1 MRIGV
6 YPGTFDP
13 ITDGHLDIILR
24 SRPLFEKLY
33 VVVPKNLN
41 KKTLFTLDER
51 VALLKEV
58 LKDLDFVEVVSTDKL
73 TVEFARSVGA
83 KFMLRGLRMLSD
95 FEYEMQL
102 STLNHALNPDVD
114 TIFIMSSYE
123 YSFLSSSSVKE
134 IAAFQGDYGR
144 FVPKAVAEALKKKFA
159 NQTNSSGN

>member
-13 ITDGHLDIILR
+13 ITNGHLDIILR

-83 KFMLRGLRMLSD
+83 KFMLRVENVER

-114 TIFIMSSYE
+114 TIFI
-123 YSFLSSSSVKE
+123 
-134 IAAFQGDYGR
+134 
-144 FVPKAVAEALKKKFA
+144 
-159 NQTNSSGN
+159 

>member
-13 ITDGHLDIILR
+13 ITNGHLDIILR

-58 LKDLDFVEVVSTDKL
+58 LKDLDFVEVVSTDQL

-83 KFMLRGLRMLSD
+83 RFMLRGLRMLSD

-102 STLNHALNPDVD
+102 STLNHLLNHDVD

-123 YSFLSSSSVKE
+123 YP
-134 IAAFQGDYGR
+134 
-144 FVPKAVAEALKKKFA
+144 FVV
-159 NQTNSSGN
+159 

>member
-1 MRIGV
+1 M
-6 YPGTFDP
+6 
-13 ITDGHLDIILR
+13 
-24 SRPLFEKLY
+24 
-33 VVVPKNLN
+33 
-41 KKTLFTLDER
+41 DER

-114 TIFIMSSYE
+114 TI
-123 YSFLSSSSVKE
+123 LS
-134 IAAFQGDYGR
+134 
-144 FVPKAVAEALKKKFA
+144 
-159 NQTNSSGN
+159 